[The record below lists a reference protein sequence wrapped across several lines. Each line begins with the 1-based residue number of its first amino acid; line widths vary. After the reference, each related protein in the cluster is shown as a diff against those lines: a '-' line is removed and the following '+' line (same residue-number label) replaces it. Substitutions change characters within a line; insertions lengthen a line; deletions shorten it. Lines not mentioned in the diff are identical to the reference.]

1 MSLLRPTQPVQ
12 PPAKAAAQ
20 APPPNW
26 MPPAPDFPP
35 LVSTADRQR
44 AFGAFR
50 FQPAPVPGNPE
61 AIRIL
66 DGWAETNIVRVT
78 IPQLVGVEGA
88 PRDGAVWFHKAASEQ
103 LVNLFKAW
111 DEAGLIHLI
120 ETWAGSFVSRFI
132 RGSRTVLSNHAFG
145 TAFDIN
151 AAWNGLGAMPARA
164 GSHGSV
170 RELVPLAN
178 EFGFFWGGHYTRRRD
193 AMHFEV
199 AKIL

>member
-1 MSLLRPTQPVQ
+1 
-12 PPAKAAAQ
+12 
-20 APPPNW
+20 
-26 MPPAPDFPP
+26 MPPAPGFPP

-44 AFGAFR
+44 VFGAFR

-66 DGWAETNIVRVT
+66 DGWAEANIVRVT

-88 PRDGAVWFHKAASEQ
+88 PRDGAVWFHKAASAQ
-103 LVNLFKAW
+103 LVNLFQAW
-111 DEAGLIHLI
+111 DDAGLIHLV
-120 ETWAGSFVSRFI
+120 ETWAGSFVPRFI
-132 RGSRTVLSNHAFG
+132 RGSRTALSNHAFG

-193 AMHFEV
+193 GMHFEV
-199 AKIL
+199 AKILNPES